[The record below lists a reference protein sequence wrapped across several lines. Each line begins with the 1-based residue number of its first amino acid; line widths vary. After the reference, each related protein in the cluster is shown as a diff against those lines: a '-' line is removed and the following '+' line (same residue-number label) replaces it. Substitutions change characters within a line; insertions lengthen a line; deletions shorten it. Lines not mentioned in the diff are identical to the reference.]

1 MNITLIGN
9 KIVQDTKFLGFEK
22 NNGVDVINVTVDTDE
37 SWTYKLDV
45 KYPDKCCSC
54 EQLYNIIDLTR
65 NGNVCTVVLTK
76 DMLPFAGKYIM
87 QLRAINSD
95 KVQHSDTFDAWV
107 KYSIEPGS
115 TYNPVPSEFYQI
127 EQNITEINNH
137 PPYPDVSGFWMIW
150 NSQTNKYELSDIPV
164 PTVTASDIGA
174 IPVPTTAE
182 VGQTIVVKAVDGNG
196 KPTEWEPVTLPKQ
209 VQSDWNQNDSSA
221 VDYVKNRPFYLKD
234 ARETRI
240 FERVFTVQTGLSYKN
255 LDGTNLGLEAG
266 KEYTV
271 NIMSQEFKATAYVY
285 GDGVVCIGD
294 GDAAYNGTTN
304 FSGDVPFG
312 VADVAGVGY
321 VIVLSAPYLAES
333 GLVSGPTD
341 EIPVN
346 IISEIQEVVPIDSKF
361 LPKATQVSA
370 GVISKNQVRN
380 EIFVNELLNV
390 SENETTYKQLREYL
404 GHRVFSVVHCVAS
417 NISGDGVSLFVT
429 SYQISIED
437 KGMVEV
443 TGASIY
449 GGNINGILFVFPLNS
464 DGSGIDDD
472 ALPESI
478 SLIIPNYILLENND
492 KKFKITVDDSGTI
505 SATEVVS

>member
-45 KYPDKCCSC
+45 KYPEQCCRC

-76 DMLPFAGKYIM
+76 DMLPFTGKYIM
-87 QLRAINSD
+87 QLRAISSD

-127 EQNITEINNH
+127 EDNITEINNH
-137 PPYPDVSGFWMIW
+137 PPYPDISGFWMIW
-150 NSQTNKYELSDIPV
+150 NPQTNKYELSDIPA
-164 PTVTASDIGA
+164 VTASDIGA
-174 IPVPTTAE
+174 IPVPTTAS
-182 VGQTIVVKAVDGNG
+182 VGQTIVVKAVDENG
-196 KPTEWEPVTLPKQ
+196 KPTEWEPVTLPEQ
-209 VQSDWNQNDSSA
+209 VQADWNQNDSSA

-234 ARETRI
+234 ARETKI
-240 FERVFTVQTGLSYKN
+240 FERTFTVQTGLKYEN
-255 LDGTNLGLEAG
+255 FDGNNLGLEAG

-271 NIMSQEFKATAYVY
+271 NIMGQEFKATAYVY
-285 GDGVVCIGD
+285 EDGAVCIGN

-304 FSGDVPFG
+304 FRGDMPFG
-312 VADVAGVGY
+312 VVDMAGDGY
-321 VIVLSAPYLAES
+321 AIVLSVPYLVES

-361 LPKATQVSA
+361 LPKATQFSA
-370 GVISKNQVRN
+370 GVISKYQVRN

-390 SENETTYKQLREYL
+390 YENETTYKQLREYL
-404 GHRVFSVVHCVAS
+404 GHRVFSVVHCGAP

-429 SYQISIED
+429 DYQTSIGEKGFVRVNGYPIS
-437 KGMVEV
+437 
-443 TGASIY
+443 
-449 GGNINGILFVFPLNS
+449 GGNINEIEFVFPLNS
-464 DGSGIDDD
+464 DGSGIDDG
-472 ALPESI
+472 ALLESI
-478 SLIIPNYILLENND
+478 SLIIPNYILLENNG
-492 KKFKITVDDSGTI
+492 KKFIITVDDSGII